1 MEKDIEGAKKN
12 LEEARVGVAKLKKE
26 LSKLNEQVATSE
38 VRFFSFSTFLVM
50 KLTRRYRQHTLKLR
64 GSSRKSVRR

>member
-12 LEEARVGVAKLKKE
+12 LEEARAGVAKLKKE

-38 VRFFSFSTFLVM
+38 VCFSGL
-50 KLTRRYRQHTLKLR
+50 LY
-64 GSSRKSVRR
+64 SRDEVDTSV